1 MYNEDYVTIV
11 YAMRKDTPEYAN
23 ATYLD
28 YWFKDKGYRASIK
41 NPGRIDSYIEFEDD
55 KQYLEFVLRYL

>member
-1 MYNEDYVTIV
+1 MYNDDYVTVV
-11 YAMRKDTPEYAN
+11 YAMRKDTPEYDN

-28 YWFKDKGYRASIK
+28 YWFKDKGYKASIK
-41 NPGRIDSYIEFEDD
+41 NLGRIYSYIEFEDD